1 MNYIVLIFTAILAI
15 MPILLVKHY
24 IKTQNKLFLLIAFG
38 VYLCMTYGY
47 YLLFLNPTSDIS
59 VVFTLLLLLKILLVF
74 LIGTIVLKESIT
86 QDKIIGTILAFASIY
101 FLGIRKNE

>member
-59 VVFTLLLLLKILLVF
+59 IIFTLLLLLKILLVF
-74 LIGTIVLKESIT
+74 FIGILVLKESVT
-86 QDKIIGTILAFASIY
+86 QNKIIGTLLAFASIY
-101 FLGIRKNE
+101 FLA

>member
-38 VYLCMTYGY
+38 IYLCMTYGY

-59 VVFTLLLLLKILLVF
+59 IVFTLLLLLKILIVF
-74 LIGTIVLKESIT
+74 LIGTLVLKESIT
-86 QDKIIGTILAFASIY
+86 RDKIIGTLLAFASIY

>member
-38 VYLCMTYGY
+38 IYMCMTYGY

-59 VVFTLLLLLKILLVF
+59 IVFTLLLLLKILLVF
-74 LIGTIVLKESIT
+74 LIGVLVLKESVT
-86 QDKIIGTILAFASIY
+86 RNKIIGTILAFASIY
-101 FLGIRKNE
+101 FLGIAKNT

>member
-24 IKTQNKLFLLIAFG
+24 IKTQNKMFLLIAFG

-47 YLLFLNPTSDIS
+47 YLLFLKPDSDIS
-59 VVFTLLLLLKILLVF
+59 IVFTLLLLLKILLVF
-74 LIGTIVLKESIT
+74 LIGTIVLKESVT
-86 QDKIIGTILAFASIY
+86 RNKIIGTLLAFASIY
-101 FLGIRKNE
+101 FLGIAKSI